1 MYTKVSI
8 PGTAHVGS
16 GGVSALL
23 AVPTH
28 AGDSSCKLSLAANS
42 LGSSHPSFLETG
54 HQEGNQGSGITLGVL
69 RGCSGAPRVS
79 HISHHQPARKGSG
92 LPGEDRQ
99 AEREGQGLVL
109 WPLVLLGFRVTLPLW
124 GPQHRQ
130 PLPGSALS
138 HHPWG
143 RQLSLGG
150 WGALWWQQRCTAPQA
165 QGRQLYSPGDT
176 CRVRSGVPDHAE
188 AG

>member
-1 MYTKVSI
+1 MTPHMTYTKVSI
-8 PGTAHVGS
+8 PRTAHVGS

-28 AGDSSCKLSLAANS
+28 VGDSSCKLSVAANS
-42 LGSSHPSFLETG
+42 LGSSHPSSLETG
-54 HQEGNQGSGITLGVL
+54 HQEGNQGSGITLGSL

-109 WPLVLLGFRVTLPLW
+109 WPLVLLGFPVTLPR
-124 GPQHRQ
+124 GVHSTDSSCQEVPC
-130 PLPGSALS
+130 PTIPGAGSC
-138 HHPWG
+138 PWG
-143 RQLSLGG
+143 
-150 WGALWWQQRCTAPQA
+150 A
-165 QGRQLYSPGDT
+165 
-176 CRVRSGVPDHAE
+176 GVPSGGSSAAQPPRLR
-188 AG
+188 AGSCTVLGTPAG